1 MQKVIFFIPI
11 FGRDGAGV
19 AVRVLPDD
27 VQQPL
32 HQLLAV
38 PTELG
43 LLSWLTRQ
51 QYESQ

>member
-32 HQLLAV
+32 HQLLV

-43 LLSWLTRQ
+43 VLSWLTRQ